1 MSTEINSV
9 ATNIQSA
16 MMLQGVS
23 RNMQMNTPNER
34 QSLKG
39 VSKNMPFNYESSKH
53 AQQDYK
59 SEVYYN
65 YNRKGER
72 VMIQQIGNKVDIKI
86 V

>member
-23 RNMQMNTPNER
+23 RNMPMNVPNER

-53 AQQDYK
+53 TQQDYK

-72 VMIQQIGNKVDIKI
+72 VMIQQIGNKVDIRI